1 MDMKVV
7 KSKKKLCPC
16 CMEEHEVK
24 TILMKEQATFKNSK
38 LEYEALYWYCDAT
51 DELYM
56 DERQMKEN
64 DICLKDA
71 YRKKEGLLTS
81 DQIRDIRAKYGI
93 SPI

>member
-7 KSKKKLCPC
+7 KSEKKLCPC

-56 DERQMKEN
+56 DERQMKRERYLFKRC
-64 DICLKDA
+64 IQ
-71 YRKKEGLLTS
+71 KKRRSLN
-81 DQIRDIRAKYGI
+81 I
-93 SPI
+93 